1 MPPPVLSSTRPLE
14 YKSSHTIAIRP
25 TERTPDADY
34 RYHESEGGVGKTT
47 SSVNIAAGLA
57 KQGRKVLLLDLDS
70 QGNSSSHLG
79 IEVYPGMNTIYQVFS
94 HEQPLSAVRQLVGQN
109 LWLAPANMDL
119 AAVDVE
125 LIDAEG
131 REFILRRALDTA
143 IKSGDAADL
152 DYVIMDCPP
161 ALNTVTINA
170 LTAATEMFIPVQ
182 PHYLSLQGL
191 SRLLET
197 SALIK
202 RRLNR
207 NLAITGLLLCLYETG
222 TRLAADVTDDLMRFL
237 DEADPMAP
245 WANARIFNSR
255 IRRNIRL
262 AEAPSF
268 AQSIFEYA
276 PESAGAHDYNNLVK
290 EILADEVKLQE
301 APEAPRA
308 AA

>member
-1 MPPPVLSSTRPLE
+1 MRI
-14 YKSSHTIAIRP
+14 IAIMNQK
-25 TERTPDADY
+25 
-34 RYHESEGGVGKTT
+34 GGVGKTT

-57 KQGRKVLLLDLDS
+57 RHGKNVCLIDLDS

-79 IEVYPGMNTIYQVFS
+79 VDICRGTHTVYQIFS
-94 HEQPLSAVRQLVGQN
+94 GEKKLVETRQLAKPN
-109 LWLAPANMDL
+109 LWVVPANIDL
-119 AAVDVE
+119 AAVEVE
-125 LIDAEG
+125 LVDAQG
-131 REFILRRALDTA
+131 REFILKRALEQYCREERQ
-143 IKSGDAADL
+143 KPF
-152 DYVIMDCPP
+152 DYVVMDCPP

-197 SALIK
+197 TALIK

-207 NLAITGLLLCLYETG
+207 NLSITGMLLCLYETG

-237 DEADPMAP
+237 EESDPQAP
-245 WANARIFNSR
+245 WATAKIFRSR

-276 PESAGAHDYNNLVK
+276 PESTGAHDYGNLVD
-290 EILADEVKLQE
+290 EVLADEARMTTPKS
-301 APEAPRA
+301 A

>member
-1 MPPPVLSSTRPLE
+1 MRI
-14 YKSSHTIAIRP
+14 IAIMNQK
-25 TERTPDADY
+25 
-34 RYHESEGGVGKTT
+34 GGVGKTT

-57 KQGRKVLLLDLDS
+57 RQGKKVLLLDLDS

-79 IEVYPGMNTIYQVFS
+79 IEVYPGMQTIYQVFS
-94 HEQPLSAVRQLVGQN
+94 NEQTLPAVRQLVGQN

-131 REFILRRALDTA
+131 REFILRRALDSA
-143 IKSGDAADL
+143 VKSGDAADL

-276 PESAGAHDYNNLVK
+276 PESAGAHDYGNLVK
-290 EILADEVKLQE
+290 EILADEVSMKSTT
-301 APEAPRA
+301 RA

>member
-1 MPPPVLSSTRPLE
+1 MRI
-14 YKSSHTIAIRP
+14 IAIMNQK
-25 TERTPDADY
+25 
-34 RYHESEGGVGKTT
+34 GGVGKTT

-57 KQGRKVLLLDLDS
+57 KQGKKVLLLDLDS

>member
-1 MPPPVLSSTRPLE
+1 MRVISIMNQ
-14 YKSSHTIAIRP
+14 K
-25 TERTPDADY
+25 
-34 RYHESEGGVGKTT
+34 GGVGKTT

-57 KQGRKVLLLDLDS
+57 RHGKRVCLIDLDS
-70 QGNSSSHLG
+70 QGNSTSHLG
-79 IEVYPGMNTIYQVFS
+79 LDMSPGTDTIYQVLAG
-94 HEQPLSAVRQLVGQN
+94 EKRLSQTCQLVKPN
-109 LWLAPANMDL
+109 LWLIPADIDL
-119 AAVDVE
+119 AAIEVE
-125 LIDAEG
+125 LVDAEG
-131 REFILRRALDTA
+131 REFILRSALETLR
-143 IKSGDAADL
+143 KERTEKPF

-170 LTAATEMFIPVQ
+170 LTASTEMFIPVQ

-197 SALIK
+197 TALIK

-207 NLAITGLLLCLYETG
+207 NLAITGMLLCMYETG

-237 DEADPMAP
+237 EESDPQAP
-245 WANARIFNSR
+245 WAKSKVFNSR

-276 PESAGAHDYNNLVK
+276 PESSGAHDYGNLVL
-290 EILADEVKLQE
+290 EVLADEQSQS
-301 APEAPRA
+301 APLSA

>member
-1 MPPPVLSSTRPLE
+1 MRI
-14 YKSSHTIAIRP
+14 IAIMNQK
-25 TERTPDADY
+25 
-34 RYHESEGGVGKTT
+34 GGVGKTT

-143 IKSGDAADL
+143 IKPGDAADL

-301 APEAPRA
+301 APEDDY
-308 AA
+308 

>member
-1 MPPPVLSSTRPLE
+1 MRI
-14 YKSSHTIAIRP
+14 IAIMNQK
-25 TERTPDADY
+25 
-34 RYHESEGGVGKTT
+34 GGVGKTT

-170 LTAATEMFIPVQ
+170 LTATTEMFIPVQ

>member
-1 MPPPVLSSTRPLE
+1 MRV
-14 YKSSHTIAIRP
+14 IAIMNQK
-25 TERTPDADY
+25 
-34 RYHESEGGVGKTT
+34 GGVGKTT
-47 SSVNIAAGLA
+47 SSVNISAGLA
-57 KQGRKVLLLDLDS
+57 RQGKKVLLLDLDS

-79 IEVYPGMNTIYQVFS
+79 IEVYGGMPTIYQVFAG
-94 HEQPLSAVRQLVGQN
+94 EKRLDQVCQLAKQN
-109 LWLAPANMDL
+109 LWVAPANMDL
-119 AAVDVE
+119 AAVDME
-125 LIDAEG
+125 LVDAEG
-131 REFILRRALDTA
+131 REFILRKALEQMSKAPDSKG
-143 IKSGDAADL
+143 IE
-152 DYVIMDCPP
+152 YVVMDCPP

-207 NLAITGLLLCLYETG
+207 TLSSTGMLLCLYETG
-222 TRLAADVTDDLMRFL
+222 TRLASDVTDDLLRFL
-237 DEADPMAP
+237 EESDPLAP
-245 WANARIFNSR
+245 WAKAKIFHSR

-276 PESAGAHDYNNLVK
+276 PDSSGAHDYGNLVQ
-290 EILADEVKLQE
+290 EILADEAIKQQ
-301 APEAPRA
+301 PQPIA
-308 AA
+308 A

>member
-1 MPPPVLSSTRPLE
+1 MRV
-14 YKSSHTIAIRP
+14 IAIMNQK
-25 TERTPDADY
+25 
-34 RYHESEGGVGKTT
+34 GGVGKTT
-47 SSVNIAAGLA
+47 SSVNISAGLA
-57 KQGRKVLLLDLDS
+57 RQGKKVLLLDLDS

-79 IEVYPGMNTIYQVFS
+79 IEVYGGMPTIYQVFAG
-94 HEQPLSAVRQLVGQN
+94 EKRLDQVCQLAKQN
-109 LWLAPANMDL
+109 LWVAPANMDL
-119 AAVDVE
+119 AAVDME
-125 LIDAEG
+125 LVDAEG
-131 REFILRRALDTA
+131 REFILRKALEQMSKAPDSKG
-143 IKSGDAADL
+143 IE
-152 DYVIMDCPP
+152 YVVMDCPP

-207 NLAITGLLLCLYETG
+207 NLSITGMLLCLYETG
-222 TRLAADVTDDLMRFL
+222 TRLASDVTDDLLRFL
-237 DEADPMAP
+237 EESDPLAP
-245 WANARIFNSR
+245 WAKAKIFHSR

-276 PESAGAHDYNNLVK
+276 PDSSGAHDYGNLVQ
-290 EILADEVKLQE
+290 EILADEAIKQQ
-301 APEAPRA
+301 PQPIA
-308 AA
+308 A

>member
-1 MPPPVLSSTRPLE
+1 M
-14 YKSSHTIAIRP
+14 
-25 TERTPDADY
+25 DA
-34 RYHESEGGVGKTT
+34 
-47 SSVNIAAGLA
+47 
-57 KQGRKVLLLDLDS
+57 Q
-70 QGNSSSHLG
+70 
-79 IEVYPGMNTIYQVFS
+79 
-94 HEQPLSAVRQLVGQN
+94 
-109 LWLAPANMDL
+109 
-119 AAVDVE
+119 
-125 LIDAEG
+125 G
-131 REFILRRALDTA
+131 REFILKRAIEAFTEELETEF
-143 IKSGDAADL
+143 

-197 SALIK
+197 TALIK

-207 NLAITGLLLCLYETG
+207 NLTITGIMPCLYETG
-222 TRLAADVTDDLMRFL
+222 TRLAADVTDDLLRFL
-237 DEADPMAP
+237 DESDPASA

-276 PESAGAHDYNNLVK
+276 PDSAGAHDYANLVE
-290 EILADEVKLQE
+290 EIIADEDRMSASKPL
-301 APEAPRA
+301 A
-308 AA
+308 A

>member
-1 MPPPVLSSTRPLE
+1 MRI
-14 YKSSHTIAIRP
+14 IAIMNQK
-25 TERTPDADY
+25 
-34 RYHESEGGVGKTT
+34 GGVGKTT
-47 SSVNIAAGLA
+47 SSVNIAAGLSR
-57 KQGRKVLLLDLDS
+57 QGRRVCLLDLDS
-70 QGNSSSHLG
+70 QGNSSAHLG
-79 IEVYPGMNTIYQVFS
+79 IDLNARMSTIYQVFS
-94 HEQPLSAVRQLVGQN
+94 RQKKLREVTQLVKKN
-109 LWLAPANMDL
+109 LWLAPANIDL
-119 AAVDVE
+119 AAVEVE
-125 LIDAEG
+125 LVDAQG
-131 REFILRRALDTA
+131 REFILKRAIEAFMEELETEF
-143 IKSGDAADL
+143 

-197 SALIK
+197 TALIK

-207 NLAITGLLLCLYETG
+207 NLTITGIMLCLYETG
-222 TRLAADVTDDLMRFL
+222 TRLAADVTDDLLRFL
-237 DEADPMAP
+237 DESDPASA

-276 PESAGAHDYNNLVK
+276 PDSAGAHDYANLVE
-290 EILADEVKLQE
+290 EIIADEARMSASRPL
-301 APEAPRA
+301 A
-308 AA
+308 A

>member
-1 MPPPVLSSTRPLE
+1 MRI
-14 YKSSHTIAIRP
+14 IAIMNQK
-25 TERTPDADY
+25 
-34 RYHESEGGVGKTT
+34 GGVGKTT
-47 SSVNIAAGLA
+47 SSVNIAAGLSR
-57 KQGRKVLLLDLDS
+57 QGKRVLLLDLDS

-79 IEVYPGMNTIYQVFS
+79 IEVYPGMSTVYQVFS
-94 HEQPLSAVRQLVGQN
+94 GEKKLEQVRQLVQQN
-109 LWLAPANMDL
+109 LWVAPANMDL

-125 LIDAEG
+125 LIDAQG
-131 REFILRRALDTA
+131 REFILRRALDQMV
-143 IKSGDAADL
+143 KSSDDKPL

-207 NLAITGLLLCLYETG
+207 HLTITGMLLCLYETG

-237 DEADPMAP
+237 DESDPQSP
-245 WANARIFNSR
+245 WAQAKIFQSR

-276 PESAGAHDYNNLVK
+276 PDSSGAHDYGNLVR
-290 EILADEVKLQE
+290 EILADEVEQLSRLPQ
-301 APEAPRA
+301 A
-308 AA
+308 A

>member
-1 MPPPVLSSTRPLE
+1 MRI
-14 YKSSHTIAIRP
+14 IAIMNQK
-25 TERTPDADY
+25 
-34 RYHESEGGVGKTT
+34 GGVGKTT
-47 SSVNIAAGLA
+47 SSVNISAGLA
-57 KQGRKVLLLDLDS
+57 RQGKRVLLLDLDS

-79 IEVYPGMNTIYQVFS
+79 IEVYSGMNTIYQVFS
-94 HEQPLSAVRQLVGQN
+94 GEKKIEDVRQLVQQN
-109 LWLAPANMDL
+109 LWVAPANMDL

-125 LIDAEG
+125 LIDAQG
-131 REFILRRALDTA
+131 REFILRRALEQMC
-143 IKSGDAADL
+143 KSGDGKGV
-152 DYVIMDCPP
+152 DYVVMDCPP

-207 NLAITGLLLCLYETG
+207 NLAITGMLLCLYETG

-237 DEADPMAP
+237 DESDPLAP
-245 WANARIFNSR
+245 WAKAKIFQSR

-276 PESAGAHDYNNLVK
+276 PESSGAHDYGNLVQ
-290 EILADEVKLQE
+290 EILADEAGLRLPSTQ
-301 APEAPRA
+301 A
-308 AA
+308 A

>member
-1 MPPPVLSSTRPLE
+1 MRI
-14 YKSSHTIAIRP
+14 IAIMNQK
-25 TERTPDADY
+25 
-34 RYHESEGGVGKTT
+34 GGVGKTT

>member
-1 MPPPVLSSTRPLE
+1 MRI
-14 YKSSHTIAIRP
+14 IAIMNQK
-25 TERTPDADY
+25 
-34 RYHESEGGVGKTT
+34 GGVGKTT

-57 KQGRKVLLLDLDS
+57 KQGKKVLLLDLDS

-79 IEVYPGMNTIYQVFS
+79 IEVYPGMHTIYQVFS

-290 EILADEVKLQE
+290 EILADEMKLQE
-301 APEAPRA
+301 APEARRA

>member
-1 MPPPVLSSTRPLE
+1 MRI
-14 YKSSHTIAIRP
+14 IAIMNQK
-25 TERTPDADY
+25 
-34 RYHESEGGVGKTT
+34 GGVGKTT

-57 KQGRKVLLLDLDS
+57 RLGKRVCLIDLDS

-79 IEVYPGMNTIYQVFS
+79 IDINQGMQTIYQVFS
-94 HEQPLSAVRQLVGQN
+94 GERKLVETRQLVKSN
-109 LWLAPANMDL
+109 LWVVPANIDL
-119 AAVDVE
+119 AAVEVE
-125 LIDAEG
+125 LVDAQG
-131 REFILRRALDTA
+131 REFILKQALEQFAREERD
-143 IKSGDAADL
+143 KPL

-170 LTAATEMFIPVQ
+170 LTAATEILIPVQ

-197 SALIK
+197 TALIK

-207 NLAITGLLLCLYETG
+207 NLIITGMMLCLYETG

-237 DEADPMAP
+237 EESDPQAP
-245 WANARIFNSR
+245 WANAKVFNSR

-262 AEAPSF
+262 AEAPSY

-276 PESAGAHDYNNLVK
+276 PDSTGAHDYGNLVQ
-290 EILADEVKLQE
+290 EVLACAKNQHNPLSS
-301 APEAPRA
+301 A
-308 AA
+308 A